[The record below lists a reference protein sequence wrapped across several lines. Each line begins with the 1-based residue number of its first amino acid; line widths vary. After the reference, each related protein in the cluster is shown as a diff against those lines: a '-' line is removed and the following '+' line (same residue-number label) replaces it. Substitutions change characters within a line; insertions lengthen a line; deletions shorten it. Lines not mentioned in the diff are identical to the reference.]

1 MTTGYSGP
9 ISFRGPGFVGED
21 TPALTDLQNCIH
33 CGFCLP
39 TCPTYIATGQELE
52 SPRGRLHLIRGVLDG
67 KVAPTD
73 TLLGH
78 LDLCLQCRA
87 CETA

>member
-9 ISFRGPGFVGED
+9 ITFRGPGFVGED

-39 TCPTYIATGQELE
+39 TCPT
-52 SPRGRLHLIRGVLDG
+52 
-67 KVAPTD
+67 
-73 TLLGH
+73 
-78 LDLCLQCRA
+78 
-87 CETA
+87 